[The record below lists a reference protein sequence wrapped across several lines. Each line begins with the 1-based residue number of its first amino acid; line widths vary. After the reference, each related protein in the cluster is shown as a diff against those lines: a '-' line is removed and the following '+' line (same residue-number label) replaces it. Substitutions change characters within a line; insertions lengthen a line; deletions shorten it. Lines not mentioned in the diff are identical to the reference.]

1 MKLSFG
7 NYSYYDPDDNKAIPT
22 GNEVNK
28 YKFDNNHFQQLIAQ
42 RQYEDAANYA
52 SKYHFDDPATQR
64 AHEND
69 IINLRREGRKIAA
82 IYSQVPDEKTKD
94 KMEFIDNLF
103 VDGGLEQIINNPYAE
118 RFVKLKRMLGSDLS
132 TNFAGAA
139 TFDSSLIEG
148 IARVG
153 NDSEILKEATGLEIT
168 FNPKKQTGIFGWDWI
183 ARDNYNDITAFYE
196 KSGLNEA
203 ALKSAG
209 VEVTNKDGKTS
220 LKFDKSNRL
229 ANQIIANLFF
239 IGTDDGLNI
248 TNIPQNVDIKGIT
261 SDGTYI
267 QHDITGRGLTKS
279 ANVNDILRLVKQ
291 AEEAKKS
298 MFQTIDATEKDYSST
313 IGPSLDD
320 NLEALNQMLSTGQIT
335 QQQYNQQMKQVGT
348 ILDQAIRTLGSG
360 NYEMF
365 SNAYNDEPT
374 DETMVSLDNIQRS
387 EIIQSIS
394 AADPKNL
401 HFNAMISNGQ
411 VGTLITIDADEL
423 DDKDISDDDDRNEV
437 KRRRRQVFI
446 PGFMS
451 EIAQKKI
458 NQNTSS
464 RAIQEINSMQDY
476 GYGFKTSDGIEIYS
490 SMDGRFYAGG
500 QEISKEEATKAIN
513 KTLIIEDATANLKYK
528 FTNNNGE
535 LYDIEGYE
543 KQAKEV
549 AIMAADE
556 LHPEVPFEDNITIDD
571 IFAKKG
577 VGSEVQYKY
586 SRQMQYQLYNKYKDV
601 FEIYDA
607 IMTPIMT
614 NNK

>member
-7 NYSYYDPDDNKAIPT
+7 NYSYYDPDDNTAVST
-22 GNEVNK
+22 GNEANK
-28 YKFDNNHFQQLIAQ
+28 YKFDNKHFQQLIAN

-52 SKYHFDDPATQR
+52 SKYHFEDPATQR

-82 IYSQVPDEKTKD
+82 IYGKIDNEDTLEQV
-94 KMEFIDNLF
+94 EFIDHVF
-103 VDGGLEQIINNPYAE
+103 TDGGLEQIINNSYAQQ
-118 RFVKLKRMLGSDLS
+118 FVDAKKQIGSSYKNNGIKNTDE
-132 TNFAGAA
+132 
-139 TFDSSLIEG
+139 IE
-148 IARVG
+148 
-153 NDSEILKEATGLEIT
+153 KEAVALSFT
-168 FNPKKQTGIFGWDWI
+168 FADEKQSFLGIDWL
-183 ARDNYNDITAFYE
+183 ARDNTEKSIEAFYRN
-196 KSGLNEA
+196 SGLNETQ
-203 ALKSAG
+203 LKSAG
-209 VEVTNKDGKTS
+209 VEVTHKDGYTTI
-220 LKFDKSNRL
+220 KFDKSNSL
-229 ANQIIANLFF
+229 ANRIIYNAIPHTSGGGDLFRTSSSYDIALIGYDDKGNIISDVYGDKKYSDKGWSKMRNL
-239 IGTDDGLNI
+239 ISDAENAKLN
-248 TNIPQNVDIKGIT
+248 VFD
-261 SDGTYI
+261 S
-267 QHDITGRGLTKS
+267 
-279 ANVNDILRLVKQ
+279 
-291 AEEAKKS
+291 
-298 MFQTIDATEKDYSST
+298 IDMTEKDYSST
-313 IGPSLDD
+313 VGPSLDD
-320 NLEALNQMLSTGQIT
+320 NLEALNQILSTGQIT
-335 QQQYNQQMKQVGT
+335 QQQYNQQLKQVGS
-348 ILDQAIRTLGSG
+348 ILDQAVRTLGSG

-394 AADPKNL
+394 AADPKSL

-423 DDKDISDDDDRNEV
+423 NDKDISDDDDRNEV

-464 RAIQEINSMQDY
+464 RAIQEINSIQDY

-490 SMDGRFYAGG
+490 SMDGRFYADG
-500 QEISKEEATKAIN
+500 QEISKEDATKAIN
-513 KTLIIEDATANLKYK
+513 KTLIIEDATANLKYQ

-535 LYDIEGYE
+535 LYDREGYE
-543 KQAKEV
+543 KIAK
-549 AIMAADE
+549 AIAVRAANE
-556 LHPEVPFEDNITIDD
+556 LHPEIPFEDNATVDD

-577 VGSEVQYKY
+577 VGPEVQYKY

>member
-7 NYSYYDPDDNKAIPT
+7 NYSYYDPDNNTAIPT
-22 GNEVNK
+22 GNEANK
-28 YKFDNNHFQQLIAQ
+28 YKFDNNHFQQLIAN

-118 RFVKLKRMLGSDLS
+118 RFVKLKRMLGSELS
-132 TNFAGAA
+132 TNFAGVA

-168 FNPKKQTGIFGWDWI
+168 FNPRKQTGIFGWDWI

-203 ALKSAG
+203 MLKSAG
-209 VEVTNKDGKTS
+209 VDVSTKDEKTS

-239 IGTDDGLNI
+239 ISVDDGMDI

-279 ANVNDILRLVKQ
+279 ANVNDILRLVNQ

-298 MFQTIDATEKDYSST
+298 MFETIDMAEKDYSST

-335 QQQYNQQMKQVGT
+335 REQYNQQMKQVGS
-348 ILDQAIRTLGSG
+348 ILDQAVRTLHSG

-394 AADPKNL
+394 AANPKNL

-490 SMDGRFYAGG
+490 SMDGRFYADG

-513 KTLIIEDATANLKYK
+513 KTLIIEDATANLKYQ

-535 LYDIEGYE
+535 LYDREGYE
-543 KQAKEV
+543 KIAK
-549 AIMAADE
+549 AIAVRAANE
-556 LHPEVPFEDNITIDD
+556 LHPEIPFEDNITVDD

-577 VGSEVQYKY
+577 AGSEVQYKY

>member
-7 NYSYYDPDDNKAIPT
+7 NYSYYDPDNNTAIPT
-22 GNEVNK
+22 GNEANK

-42 RQYEDAANYA
+42 REYEAAANYA
-52 SKYHFDDPATQR
+52 SKYHFEDPATQR

-118 RFVKLKRMLGSDLS
+118 RFVKLKRMLGSELS

-168 FNPKKQTGIFGWDWI
+168 FNPRKQTGIFGWDWI

-203 ALKSAG
+203 MLKSAG
-209 VEVTNKDGKTS
+209 VDVSTKDEKTS

-239 IGTDDGLNI
+239 ISVDDGMDI

-279 ANVNDILRLVKQ
+279 ANVNDILRLVNQ

-298 MFQTIDATEKDYSST
+298 MFETIDMAEKDYSST

-335 QQQYNQQMKQVGT
+335 QQQYNQQIKQVGS
-348 ILDQAIRTLGSG
+348 ILDQAVRTLGSG

-394 AADPKNL
+394 AADPKSL

-490 SMDGRFYAGG
+490 SMDGRFYADG

-513 KTLIIEDATANLKYK
+513 KTLIIEDATANLKYQ

-535 LYDIEGYE
+535 LYDREGYE
-543 KQAKEV
+543 KIAK
-549 AIMAADE
+549 AIAVRAANE
-556 LHPEVPFEDNITIDD
+556 LHPEIPFEDNITVDD

>member
-7 NYSYYDPDDNKAIPT
+7 NYSYYDPDDNTVVST
-22 GNEVNK
+22 GNEANK

-52 SKYHFDDPATQR
+52 SKYHFEDPATQR

-118 RFVKLKRMLGSDLS
+118 RFVKLKRMLGSELS

-168 FNPKKQTGIFGWDWI
+168 FNPRKQTGIFGWDWI

-203 ALKSAG
+203 MLKSAG
-209 VEVTNKDGKTS
+209 VDVSTKDEKTS
-220 LKFDKSNRL
+220 LKFDKSNKL

-267 QHDITGRGLTKS
+267 QHDVTGRGLTKS

-313 IGPSLDD
+313 VGPSLDD

-335 QQQYNQQMKQVGT
+335 REQYNQQMKQVGT

-394 AADPKNL
+394 AADPKSL

-423 DDKDISDDDDRNEV
+423 DDKDVSDDDDRNEV

-451 EIAQKKI
+451 EVAQQKI

-490 SMDGRFYAGG
+490 SMDGRFYAEG

-513 KTLIIEDATANLKYK
+513 KTLIIEDATTNLKYK

-543 KQAKEV
+543 KKAKEI
-549 AIMAADE
+549 AIIAADD
-556 LHPEVPFEDNITIDD
+556 LHPEVPFEDNITVDD

-577 VGSEVQYKY
+577 AGPEVQYKY